1 MQLNFDR
8 MVKTSKSAA
17 VNASVQSEP
26 GLGAI
31 FTSTA
36 SRTPWMPVYI
46 ERQFLESLIFICWLT
61 IFLWRPDLSATRI
74 VVIFLLAI
82 VSMTVV
88 RMLID
93 AFSVKRK
100 AAR

>member
-17 VNASVQSEP
+17 VNASVQYEP

-46 ERQFLESLIFICWLT
+46 ERQFLESLILICWLT